1 MSKIKGTRAEREL
14 LHLLFENGWMP
25 LRAAGS
31 GSTTLPAVD
40 LVAGNGK
47 NILAIECK
55 SISKDKHYFD
65 DEEIEQ
71 IKTFSKR
78 FGAEPII
85 GVRFDNIGW
94 YFIELKN
101 LVKSKGEN
109 HFVSLESA
117 REKGF
122 RFEELLKRYK

>member
-1 MSKIKGTRAEREL
+1 MSKVKGSRAEREL
-14 LHLLFENGWMP
+14 QHMLFEHGWMP

-55 SISKDKHYFD
+55 SISGNKHYFD

-71 IKTFSKR
+71 IKVFSER
-78 FGAEPII
+78 FGAQPLI
-85 GVRFDNIGW
+85 GIRFDNIGW
-94 YFIELKN
+94 YFVELKN
-101 LVKSKGEN
+101 LVKGNGKN
-109 HFVSLESA
+109 YFISLESA
-117 REKGF
+117 QETGF
-122 RFEELLKRYK
+122 RFEDLIKRYK